1 MSASSSIAAAGTG
14 LGLKDNV
21 DYGMLDIIQDHPT
34 YRKVDGSWKTFKY
47 SEPFSRYSCAKAFEE
62 VWWTKW
68 WPMHQSTFICLVAEV
83 NAVQFLDRRK
93 REVTTPQLD
102 FCQKLAEQML
112 MNMIN
117 IQVVPEIVHMR
128 TRTQQNVQHQHLKHG
143 IQKWSGIRTPAA
155 SERWRQIISVFSAVH
170 AE

>member
-1 MSASSSIAAAGTG
+1 
-14 LGLKDNV
+14 
-21 DYGMLDIIQDHPT
+21 
-34 YRKVDGSWKTFKY
+34 
-47 SEPFSRYSCAKAFEE
+47 
-62 VWWTKW
+62 
-68 WPMHQSTFICLVAEV
+68 MHQSTFICLVAEV

-143 IQKWSGIRTPAA
+143 IQK
-155 SERWRQIISVFSAVH
+155 
-170 AE
+170 